1 MHTDNSGVGKD
12 PADPAAQAPCRSGDK
27 LKLAVDSCG
36 LDILLTDGVSR
47 MPAVRSANSFANNY
61 MANVSS
67 RLPGPAD
74 RSDTLLRRSVKGGD

>member
-12 PADPAAQAPCRSGDK
+12 PADPVARAPCGSGGK

-47 MPAVRSANSFANNY
+47 MPAVRSANSFANKY
-61 MANVSS
+61 MTTVSS
-67 RLPGPAD
+67 RLPPPPTSQI
-74 RSDTLLRRSVKGGD
+74 RC